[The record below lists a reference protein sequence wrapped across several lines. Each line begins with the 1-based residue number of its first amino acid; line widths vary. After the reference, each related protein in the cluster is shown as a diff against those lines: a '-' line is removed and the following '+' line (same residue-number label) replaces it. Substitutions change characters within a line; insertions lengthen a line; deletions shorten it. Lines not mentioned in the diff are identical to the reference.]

1 MRWIREHSW
10 AGIHS
15 CFCSVGDRTV
25 VILPSFTIALF
36 KGNPFL
42 YPTHQTPPPPSPPL
56 LSSLPSYLLYIQR
69 EQSSPAAKQG
79 EEKILWTVKAIS
91 YKMMYGEMMATVMH
105 RNKHTHAHYSD
116 KVWWE
121 SGLDGPTVEIKL
133 LLFISLLDIES
144 LESGQ

>member
-1 MRWIREHSW
+1 MNSRAQLGWYPQLFLFCRRSHGGHIAQFHYCIIQREPISLSN
-10 AGIHS
+10 A
-15 CFCSVGDRTV
+15 
-25 VILPSFTIALF
+25 P
-36 KGNPFL
+36 NP
-42 YPTHQTPPPPSPPL
+42 PPPPSPPL

-121 SGLDGPTVEIKL
+121 TGLDGPTVEIKL